1 MKKLFNKERI
11 KSILISV
18 FMIASIMSCF
28 TMTAYAV
35 FDPHVEVSL
44 TPSMKVAHSP
54 TIVGTHKYFEG
65 DNYASSAHRV
75 YFEAQKSDGNSFKTN
90 RKILV
95 DIDSSL
101 YDMRT
106 NGDYPRATLWRLE
119 LNPYGVGT
127 KNCSA
132 DGYMWLD
139 N

>member
-1 MKKLFNKERI
+1 MKKLFNKERK

-44 TPSMKVAHSP
+44 TPSMKVAY
-54 TIVGTHKYFEG
+54 TDTVVGTHKYFAG
-65 DNYASSAHRV
+65 FNRASSAHRV
-75 YFEAQKSDGNSFKTN
+75 YFESQKSNGSGFK
-90 RKILV
+90 KDVQILV
-95 DIDSSL
+95 SPGAEIDDI
-101 YDMRT
+101 RT
-106 NGDYPRATLWRLE
+106 GSDVRTTLWRLE

-127 KNCSA
+127 KNCSGG
-132 DGYMWLD
+132 GYMWLD

>member
-1 MKKLFNKERI
+1 MNKLFNKGRV
-11 KSILISV
+11 KSILISI

-35 FDPHVEVSL
+35 QYPCVDVDL
-44 TPSMKVAHSP
+44 TPSMSVAY
-54 TIVGTHKYFEG
+54 TDTVVGTHKYFEG

-95 DIDSSL
+95 DIDSSI